1 MSPLTPFVSGNSS
14 PNFRPLA
21 GRGKTYITSKVIDVV
36 ESTLQG
42 GENHEGFAFFYC
54 KQTEENRRLAL
65 PILQSL
71 VRQLVAPKYLLTTA
85 TRPYIHPNIERL
97 YTEAKM
103 KGSGWTLNLCQRY
116 LTLILNLYPRT
127 TLVLDALDECNAP
140 DRTILLNTFDSLA
153 RDVLKPLKI
162 FISSRP
168 EGDIRQRL
176 ISLPNIEITASHNT
190 EDISKFIVERMQS
203 QSPWTPVLARNVSL
217 RGDVLET
224 LIRKSEGMF
233 QYAFLQIGQLMSLDN
248 KKDIQDRLKRL
259 PTGLTSTYDDIYQ
272 KIMARSP
279 HSRDVTLRAI
289 KVVLGSDE
297 PIPITVLGT
306 LVRIDVDAET
316 VDEIDEPLEDV
327 LPGWC
332 ANLLTVDLYDR
343 SPVWRPSHFSV
354 VEYFDNL
361 WGMSGVKTFV
371 AKACLVFLL
380 SEPPPDSET
389 ESPMAKYLKYAF
401 DQHIAAEDQP
411 DCNAEVSRLL
421 KSFFGSPGQGS
432 AQYSLW
438 APALSW
444 FREEHFLPRVTP
456 AIMMSFL
463 PIYHLL
469 RDWWESTDDDDWK
482 FTADED
488 GHCLLTLAASEGSE
502 EICASLL
509 RRGLA
514 IDPENEG
521 VLWGSP
527 LVAAAANG
535 QGHILEFLLENGADV
550 NRTLSH
556 GAYGSALAA
565 SETYEDADILLRHG
579 ADPNRPLKC
588 GWGGS
593 PLATAARRGDFD
605 VAELL
610 IQAGADVNQELQVGE
625 LPNALTAAVNPGGRG
640 LDMVRFLIASGADVN
655 QGSALER
662 AVLIERLDIAE
673 ALVENGAD
681 VNAERQRGTYGSPL
695 IAAACRRNDQGKMA
709 QFLITEGANVNQVCQ
724 QGDYGTALAAAAYHS
739 SFDMIRLLLENGA
752 EVNPVLLAG
761 KYGSPLAAATHQMDT
776 EVLEFLIESG
786 ADVNQQLHGGEYGSA
801 LAAAATV
808 SSFFGADVLKHLI
821 KNGAEVNM
829 VLEGGFYGSALIAAA
844 HCHAVRR
851 LQNLINHG
859 ADVNLHVE
867 TGLFD
872 TALNAARAKP
882 ATRDAKFR
890 RGRSGP
896 GSLDAIVDLL
906 VRHGAKD

>member
-1 MSPLTPFVSGNSS
+1 M
-14 PNFRPLA
+14 
-21 GRGKTYITSKVIDVV
+21 V

-71 VRQLVAPKYLLTTA
+71 VRQLVAPKYLLTTT
-85 TRPYIHPNIERL
+85 TRPYIHSDIERL
-97 YTEAKM
+97 YTEARM

-127 TLVLDALDECNAP
+127 TLVLDALDECNTP

-217 RGDVLET
+217 SEDVLET

-259 PTGLTSTYDDIYQ
+259 PTGLTSTYDEIYQ

-289 KVVLGSDE
+289 KFVLGSDK
-297 PIPITVLGT
+297 PVPITVLGT

-332 ANLLTVDLYDR
+332 ANLLTVDQSDEN
-343 SPVWRPSHFSV
+343 SVWRPSHFSV

-371 AKACLVFLL
+371 AKAFLVFLL
-380 SEPPPDSET
+380 SEPPPPYPKT
-389 ESPMAKYLKYAF
+389 ASPMARYLKDAF
-401 DQHIAAEDQP
+401 DRHIATEDQP

-421 KSFFGSPGQGS
+421 KSFFSSPRQGS

-444 FREEHFLPRVTP
+444 CMEEHSLTRATP
-456 AIMMSFL
+456 AIVMAFL

-469 RDWWESTDDDDWK
+469 RDWWESTDEDDWK

-521 VLWGSP
+521 VSWGSP

-535 QGHILEFLLENGADV
+535 QGHILEFLLRNGADV
-550 NRTLSH
+550 NRILSH
-556 GAYGSALAA
+556 GQHGSALAA
-565 SETYEDADILLRHG
+565 YSTYQDADILLRHG

-588 GWGGS
+588 GWDGS
-593 PLATAARRGDFD
+593 PLARAAQRRDFD

-610 IQAGADVNQELQVGE
+610 IQAGADVNQ
-625 LPNALTAAVNPGGRG
+625 
-640 LDMVRFLIASGADVN
+640 
-655 QGSALER
+655 
-662 AVLIERLDIAE
+662 
-673 ALVENGAD
+673 
-681 VNAERQRGTYGSPL
+681 
-695 IAAACRRNDQGKMA
+695 
-709 QFLITEGANVNQVCQ
+709 VCQ
-724 QGDYGTALAAAAYHS
+724 QGDYGTALVAAAS
-739 SFDMIRLLLENGA
+739 SSNLNIIRLLLENGA
-752 EVNPVLLAG
+752 EVNPILLAG

-776 EVLEFLIESG
+776 KALAFLIESG
-786 ADVNQQLHGGEYGSA
+786 ADVNQQLPGGEYGGA
-801 LAAAATV
+801 LAAAAMV
-808 SSFFGADVLKHLI
+808 HGFFGANGLEYLI

-851 LQNLINHG
+851 LQSLINHG

-867 TGLFD
+867 TGLFG
-872 TALNAARAKP
+872 TALNAARADP
-882 ATRDAKFR
+882 ATPDAEFGR
-890 RGRSGP
+890 RTL
-896 GSLDAIVDLL
+896 GSLDAILDLL